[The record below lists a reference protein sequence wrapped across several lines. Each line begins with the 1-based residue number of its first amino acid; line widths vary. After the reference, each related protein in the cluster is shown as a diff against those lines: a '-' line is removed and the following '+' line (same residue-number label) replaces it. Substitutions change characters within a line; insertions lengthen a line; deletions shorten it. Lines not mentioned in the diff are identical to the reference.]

1 MTDTLGLATMGTG
14 MTNSL
19 DNAPNAVN
27 ITSVTYDTESMTITW
42 EDYVPNLSRINQMNQ
57 NTRNSITNDF
67 VSYELLQSDSEDG
80 TYTSVVV
87 ITDQATISYSLTE
100 FDPTQENWFKVKVTD
115 YWGLSS
121 KGIGM
126 TNTVDSP
133 PTASIL
139 DAIVYENGSFMITWS
154 QSIDTDFGSYK
165 PYESLSEDMSEAYLI
180 HEYEMV
186 AETSH
191 VVDGITVGETLYYYV
206 VTEDVFGLQT
216 ESQMEEGITY
226 LFQANFTY
234 DWGSTNDLGPGI
246 IFLSR
251 MDGSYLASATWE
263 GDGSLYI
270 PVPDGLSTIPDSFS
284 VTTVVNRELTT
295 NMNIPRGSS
304 WTWGKNYPDIPDNY
318 EGIPLIFNNVP
329 DFDRGVISSTWRR
342 SYNIADTMT
351 VYVWGLPTDLYLGL
365 NTLSSGFQYLF
376 MDGISGEH
384 VQDLSLLSNTS
395 EVTINLNNSV
405 PSRKFFYGYPNPGSR
420 YSGRYTLDYE
430 NNIDTLVSSITFNYP
445 ASEFTDYRTSI
456 YEYDEPNNFSN
467 YWRQSVYGDIPTE
480 FTKIDADFDYINTSP
495 TEFQLAVSSQNFD
508 IIRSAWIDTNYI
520 SNDGYT
526 YWTIYG
532 PGDNTKY
539 SLPEIPELVIE
550 QVQDIDRD
558 LFLLNSV
565 RIMDHTEI
573 SSYEDVIELIFKS
586 PDLFYNVVN
595 DIRYRQKGNP
605 QSNLNR
611 KQYGLGKQKQ
621 KLEEEHFR
629 VIKCICII
637 KT

>member
-1 MTDTLGLATMGTG
+1 MTDTLGLTTMGTG

-165 PYESLSEDMSEAYLI
+165 LYESLSEDMSEAYLI

-216 ESQMEEGITY
+216 ESQMEEE
-226 LFQANFTY
+226 L
-234 DWGSTNDLGPGI
+234 L
-246 IFLSR
+246 IFFRQTLPMIGGAR
-251 MDGSYLASATWE
+251 TTWARGSYFYPEWMVPILLVRPGRVMVA
-263 GDGSLYI
+263 YI
-270 PVPDGLSTIPDSFS
+270 
-284 VTTVVNRELTT
+284 
-295 NMNIPRGSS
+295 
-304 WTWGKNYPDIPDNY
+304 
-318 EGIPLIFNNVP
+318 
-329 DFDRGVISSTWRR
+329 
-342 SYNIADTMT
+342 
-351 VYVWGLPTDLYLGL
+351 
-365 NTLSSGFQYLF
+365 FQF
-376 MDGISGEH
+376 QMDYQPFPIR
-384 VQDLSLLSNTS
+384 SLLQQLS
-395 EVTINLNNSV
+395 I
-405 PSRKFFYGYPNPGSR
+405 
-420 YSGRYTLDYE
+420 E
-430 NNIDTLVSSITFNYP
+430 N
-445 ASEFTDYRTSI
+445 
-456 YEYDEPNNFSN
+456 
-467 YWRQSVYGDIPTE
+467 
-480 FTKIDADFDYINTSP
+480 
-495 TEFQLAVSSQNFD
+495 
-508 IIRSAWIDTNYI
+508 
-520 SNDGYT
+520 
-526 YWTIYG
+526 
-532 PGDNTKY
+532 
-539 SLPEIPELVIE
+539 
-550 QVQDIDRD
+550 
-558 LFLLNSV
+558 
-565 RIMDHTEI
+565 
-573 SSYEDVIELIFKS
+573 
-586 PDLFYNVVN
+586 
-595 DIRYRQKGNP
+595 
-605 QSNLNR
+605 
-611 KQYGLGKQKQ
+611 
-621 KLEEEHFR
+621 
-629 VIKCICII
+629 
-637 KT
+637 

>member
-1 MTDTLGLATMGTG
+1 MKLGVTVDNSTAVPNGGNVVSVEYTLEAMTVVWEPSTDSDFQDYTVLHSATEDGDQETLATYTDIATTSHSITEFDPLVENWFYVQVKDTLGLTTMGTG

-165 PYESLSEDMSEAYLI
+165 LYESLSEDMSEAYLI

-234 DWGSTNDLGPGI
+234 DWGARTTWA
-246 IFLSR
+246 R
-251 MDGSYLASATWE
+251 GSYFYPEWMVPILLVRPGRMMVA
-263 GDGSLYI
+263 YI
-270 PVPDGLSTIPDSFS
+270 
-284 VTTVVNRELTT
+284 
-295 NMNIPRGSS
+295 
-304 WTWGKNYPDIPDNY
+304 
-318 EGIPLIFNNVP
+318 
-329 DFDRGVISSTWRR
+329 
-342 SYNIADTMT
+342 
-351 VYVWGLPTDLYLGL
+351 
-365 NTLSSGFQYLF
+365 FQF
-376 MDGISGEH
+376 QMDYQPFPIR
-384 VQDLSLLSNTS
+384 SLLQQLS
-395 EVTINLNNSV
+395 I
-405 PSRKFFYGYPNPGSR
+405 
-420 YSGRYTLDYE
+420 E
-430 NNIDTLVSSITFNYP
+430 N
-445 ASEFTDYRTSI
+445 
-456 YEYDEPNNFSN
+456 
-467 YWRQSVYGDIPTE
+467 
-480 FTKIDADFDYINTSP
+480 
-495 TEFQLAVSSQNFD
+495 
-508 IIRSAWIDTNYI
+508 
-520 SNDGYT
+520 
-526 YWTIYG
+526 
-532 PGDNTKY
+532 
-539 SLPEIPELVIE
+539 
-550 QVQDIDRD
+550 
-558 LFLLNSV
+558 
-565 RIMDHTEI
+565 
-573 SSYEDVIELIFKS
+573 
-586 PDLFYNVVN
+586 
-595 DIRYRQKGNP
+595 
-605 QSNLNR
+605 
-611 KQYGLGKQKQ
+611 
-621 KLEEEHFR
+621 
-629 VIKCICII
+629 
-637 KT
+637 